1 MTNKLVEVK
10 IENLDGAL
18 YVSSRDVA
26 EGLEKQHKNVMRDLD
41 KIVESDSEYF
51 RHEIMTSTY
60 INSRGKE
67 YREYLLTKSGISNYL
82 LNCRSLNSD
91 NLKRM
96 IEKYDLDMN
105 YKIVPTRFELSFEKV
120 LKEMSNVFGY
130 KFIPQYRVKNYRI
143 DFYFKKENIAVE
155 YDENYH
161 KYKNKKDKKRQLDIE
176 KELGCEFI
184 RLNSD
189 KSDVVNASNVIKKLL
204 NN

>member
-26 EGLEKQHKNVMRDLD
+26 EGLGKQHKHVLEAID
-41 KIVESDSEYF
+41 KILESDGENF
-51 RHEIMTSTY
+51 RHEIIASTY

-67 YREYLLTKSGISNYL
+67 YREYLLTKNGLSNYL
-82 LNCRSLNSD
+82 LNCRSLSSD
-91 NLKRM
+91 SLKRI
-96 IEKYDLDMN
+96 IEKYSLDIN
-105 YKIVPTRFELSFEKV
+105 YKVMPTRFELSFEQV
-120 LKEMSNVFGY
+120 LKEMSDVFGY
-130 KFIPQYRVKNYRI
+130 KFIPQYRVKNFRI
-143 DFYFKKENIAVE
+143 DFYFKKENVAVE
-155 YDENYH
+155 YDENHH
-161 KYKNKKDKKRQLDIE
+161 KYKNKEDKKRQLDIE

-189 KSDVVNASNVIKKLL
+189 NSDIVNASNVIKKLL